1 MYQNSKQLSEDLIK
15 KAKLLGASAAE
26 ATVVKTESLSIEV
39 KSSKLEKIET
49 ANMLDVGIRV
59 FFNSQ
64 SACVSISSTSNEDLD
79 KMVFRAIEMAKEATP
94 DNFSIPAE
102 KNQLLVNWNENDL
115 HSVQGR
121 ICKPEEV
128 ASAVLYLASDESS
141 FVNGTALYVDNGWYA
156 KG

>member
-1 MYQNSKQLSEDLIK
+1 MSWF
-15 KAKLLGASAAE
+15 
-26 ATVVKTESLSIEV
+26 VKTNHGLREIKE
-39 KSSKLEKIET
+39 
-49 ANMLDVGIRV
+49 LDEQG
-59 FFNSQ
+59 Q
-64 SACVSISSTSNEDLD
+64 
-79 KMVFRAIEMAKEATP
+79 
-94 DNFSIPAE
+94 
-102 KNQLLVNWNENDL
+102 NWNENDL